1 MGHIM
6 HDIAQPN
13 RKNSFGVC
21 EGRITKVYGNN
32 SRRSNILV
40 VCYFRVGAK
49 MQNVGDGES

>member
-32 SRRSNILV
+32 SKRSNILV